1 MQHITNTG
9 INQFVTTTN
18 HITTTSTDYNNTI
31 SCQPWTLTTEYEYTK
46 KLMKHLKNTQVKN
59 IIESNNNIILRQPQ
73 VSIITKCEDNKMFN
87 EFIVDYLRSI
97 QRGFC
102 SASFRIT
109 KVEMLAKNKVMRFTF
124 DETTF
129 LDKDNKSFIV
139 KTVCKPEDT
148 FSIETACYIAIA
160 KYISRGELT
169 PEGIS
174 AFADNLKFYKRA
186 NKIVAAAVKLYNKSV
201 KETEKAAAAEKEAK
215 LIKERRRAKKIRYKE
230 RRKQKRTN

>member
-9 INQFVTTTN
+9 TNINQFITATN
-18 HITTTSTDYNNTI
+18 QITTTLTPSYTINVNDYNIQGLIDPCTI
-31 SCQPWTLTTEYEYTK
+31 KS
-46 KLMKHLKNTQVKN
+46 
-59 IIESNNNIILRQPQ
+59 
-73 VSIITKCEDNKMFN
+73 EDNNMHN
-87 EFIVDYLRSI
+87 EFTVEYLRSI
-97 QRGFC
+97 QGKNIGDLGFK
-102 SASFRIT
+102 IT

-124 DETTF
+124 NENNIF
-129 LDKDNKSFIV
+129 SHPKEKLVII

-148 FSIETACYIAIA
+148 FSIETACYVAIA

-201 KETEKAAAAEKEAK
+201 KEAEKAAALKEELK
-215 LIKERRRAKKIRYKE
+215 LVKERQRAKKIRYKE